1 MLIFIKSMII
11 GLCIAAPVGPIGLLC
26 IQRSLALGWRAGL
39 ATGLG
44 AATADSIY
52 GYVGALGITVIIA
65 TLISFKPWLCILGGM
80 FLAYIGY
87 QTIRSKASSTALEGE
102 RANLLKAYLSTLFLT
117 LSNPMTILSFIAI
130 FAAMSDGMANDQSGQ
145 HSVLPMVTGIFLGSA
160 VWWLGLSGFSSIFK
174 TRISQSTLRLINYF
188 SGSTITILGAY
199 QVATGVML
207 AAGA

>member
-1 MLIFIKSMII
+1 
-11 GLCIAAPVGPIGLLC
+11 
-26 IQRSLALGWRAGL
+26 
-39 ATGLG
+39 
-44 AATADSIY
+44 
-52 GYVGALGITVIIA
+52 
-65 TLISFKPWLCILGGM
+65 M

-87 QTIRSKASSTALEGE
+87 QTIKSKASSTALAGE

-174 TRISQSTLRLINYF
+174 TRISQSKLRLINYF

-207 AAGA
+207 ATAA

>member
-1 MLIFIKSMII
+1 MLIFVKSMVI

-26 IQRSLALGWRAGL
+26 IQRSLMLGWRAGF

-52 GYVGALGITVIIA
+52 GFIGALGITAIIA
-65 TLISFKPWLCILGGM
+65 TLISFKPWLCIFGGV

-87 QTIRSKASSTALEGE
+87 QTIRSKGSTTALAGE
-102 RANLLKAYLSTLFLT
+102 RANMFKAYSTTLFLT

-130 FAAMSDGMANDQSGQ
+130 FAAMSDGMVNDQSSQ
-145 HSVLPMVTGIFLGSA
+145 HSVLPMVIGIFLGSA

-174 TRISQSTLRLINYF
+174 TRISQSKLRLINYF
-188 SGSTITILGAY
+188 SGSTISILGAY
-199 QVATGVML
+199 QVATGVIL
-207 AAGA
+207 ATGT

>member
-87 QTIRSKASSTALEGE
+87 QTIRSKASSTALAGE

-130 FAAMSDGMANDQSGQ
+130 FAAMSDGMANDQSAQ

-207 AAGA
+207 ATGA

>member
-1 MLIFIKSMII
+1 MLIFVKSMVI

-26 IQRSLALGWRAGL
+26 IQRSLMLGWRAGF

-52 GYVGALGITVIIA
+52 GFVGALGITAIIA
-65 TLISFKPWLCILGGM
+65 TLISFKPWLCMFGGM

-87 QTIRSKASSTALEGE
+87 QTIRSKGNTTAMAGE
-102 RANLLKAYLSTLFLT
+102 RANMFKAYSTTLFLT

-130 FAAMSDGMANDQSGQ
+130 FAALSDGMASDQNSQ

-160 VWWLGLSGFSSIFK
+160 VWWLGLSGFSSFFK
-174 TRISQSTLRLINYF
+174 ARIAQSKLKLINYL
-188 SGSTITILGAY
+188 SGATITLLGAY

-207 AAGA
+207 ATGT